1 MPKAVTNVMDS
12 GDGDL
17 ASIFSSLPLHGM
29 GAGSDFFSD
38 QCTDATR
45 ASGTWEPGGPGEVT
59 RCGEQHGKIG
69 SARWFIVLLELFE
82 LQ

>member
-1 MPKAVTNVMDS
+1 MPKAVTNVMGS
-12 GDGDL
+12 SDGDL

-29 GAGSDFFSD
+29 RLVLIFSD

-45 ASGTWEPGGPGEVT
+45 VSGTWESGESGEVT
-59 RCGEQHGKIG
+59 RYGEQHGKVG
-69 SARWFIVLLELFE
+69 STRWFIVLLELLE